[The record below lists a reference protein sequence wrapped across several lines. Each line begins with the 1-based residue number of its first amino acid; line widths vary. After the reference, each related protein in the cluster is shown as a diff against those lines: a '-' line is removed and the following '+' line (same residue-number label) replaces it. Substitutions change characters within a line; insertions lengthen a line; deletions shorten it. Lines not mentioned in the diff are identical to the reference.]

1 MNDVASPT
9 IKPSGDG
16 GTKNSCFNLPKY
28 TLKYLIMSRLITM
41 TTIRGHII
49 ELKPNNAQATHLKK
63 ACGVARFAYN
73 WALNEWQKQYEQDK
87 QYRDDCLNK
96 GIQIDETKL
105 NKPTQGKLRKQ
116 LNSIKREQFPFML
129 EVTKCSPQLAIM
141 QLGDAF
147 KRFFKGESKYP
158 QFRKKGVNDRF
169 SLSNDQFKLKL
180 KKDKPHI
187 QIPNLGLVRMTE
199 HLRYNGKILSAKVF
213 TKGGKWF
220 VSIAVELSETTKPL
234 PKTGKSVGLDL
245 GITDLATLSDGTKIK
260 ALKPLKNKLKKLQ
273 RLSKSLS
280 RKQKGS
286 NNRAKA
292 KAKLSRLHHKIGCI
306 RKDFLHKLTTNLV
319 KSYDTIAIEDLNV
332 KGMVKNRKLARS
344 IHDLGFY
351 EFKRQLIYKA
361 NQWGKTVKELD
372 RFYPSSKTCHCCNHK
387 VDELP
392 LNIRNWQCPSCNT
405 THDRDINASVNILNH
420 ATKILTTI

>member
-1 MNDVASPT
+1 
-9 IKPSGDG
+9 
-16 GTKNSCFNLPKY
+16 
-28 TLKYLIMSRLITM
+28 M

-49 ELKPNNAQATHLKK
+49 ELTPNNTQATHLKK

-73 WALNEWQKQYEQDK
+73 WALAQWKKQYEQDK
-87 QYRDDCLNK
+87 NYRDDCLNK
-96 GIQIDETKL
+96 GIPINEIKL

-169 SLSNDQFKLKL
+169 SLSNDQFRIDGKRIK
-180 KKDKPHI
+180 
-187 QIPNLGLVRMTE
+187 IPNLGWVKMRE
-199 HLRYNGKILSAKVF
+199 NLRFDGKTLSAKVF

-220 VSIAVELSETTKPL
+220 VSVAVELDDTQKPL

-245 GITDLATLSDGTKIK
+245 GISDLAVLSDGTK
-260 ALKPLKNKLKKLQ
+260 AQAPKPLKTKLKQLK

-286 NNRAKA
+286 KNREKA
-292 KAKLSRLHHKIGCI
+292 KTKLSRLHYKIACI
-306 RKDFLHKLTTNLV
+306 RKDYLHKLTTQLV
-319 KSYDTIAIEDLNV
+319 KSYDVICIENLNV

-361 NQWGKTVKELD
+361 NQWGKSIKELD
-372 RFYPSSKTCHCCNHK
+372 RFYPSSKTCSNCGFIMAKENLTLAVRHW
-387 VDELP
+387 
-392 LNIRNWQCPSCNT
+392 ICPSCHAN
-405 THDRDINASVNILNH
+405 HDRDINASINILNQ
-420 ATKILTTI
+420 ADKVLTLS

>member
-1 MNDVASPT
+1 
-9 IKPSGDG
+9 
-16 GTKNSCFNLPKY
+16 
-28 TLKYLIMSRLITM
+28 M
-41 TTIRGHII
+41 TVIRGHII
-49 ELKPNNAQATHLKK
+49 RLDPTNKQATHFSK
-63 ACGVARFAYN
+63 ACGVARLAYN
-73 WALNEWQKQYEQDK
+73 WALGQWKKQYEQDK
-87 QYRDDCLNK
+87 NYRDECQAK
-96 GIQIDETKL
+96 GISIDENRL
-105 NKPTQGKLRKQ
+105 NKPSQGKLRKQ
-116 LNSIKREQFPFML
+116 LNAIKREKYPFMF

-147 KRFFKGESKYP
+147 KRFFKDESKYP

-199 HLRYNGKILSAKVF
+199 HLRYNGKILSSKVF

-220 VSIAVELSETTKPL
+220 VSVAVELDDTQKPL

-245 GITDLATLSDGTKIK
+245 GITDLATLSDGTKIQ
-260 ALKPLKNKLKKLQ
+260 APKPLKNKLKKLQ

-286 NNRAKA
+286 KNRAKA
-292 KAKLSRLHHKIGCI
+292 KTKLSRLYYKIFNI
-306 RKDFLHKLTTNLV
+306 RKDFLHKLTTDLV
-319 KSYDTIAIEDLNV
+319 KQFDAICLENLNT
-332 KGMVKNRKLARS
+332 KGMVKNRQLSRAIS
-344 IHDLGFY
+344 DLGFY

-372 RFYPSSKTCHCCNHK
+372 RFYPSSKTCHCCTHK

-405 THDRDINASVNILNH
+405 MHDRDINASVNILNH

>member
-1 MNDVASPT
+1 
-9 IKPSGDG
+9 
-16 GTKNSCFNLPKY
+16 
-28 TLKYLIMSRLITM
+28 M

-49 ELKPNNAQATHLKK
+49 ALDPNNTQATHLKK

-73 WALNEWQKQYEQDK
+73 WALAQWKKQYEQDK
-87 QYRDDCLNK
+87 NYRDECQAN
-96 GIQIDETKL
+96 GITIDETKI

-116 LNSIKREQFPFML
+116 LNSIKREKYPFML
-129 EVTKCSPQLAIM
+129 EVTKCSPQLAII

-169 SLSNDQFKLKL
+169 SLSNDQFKLKS
-180 KKDKPHI
+180 KNNKPHI

-199 HLRYNGKILSAKVF
+199 YLRYNGKILSAKVF

-234 PKTGKSVGLDL
+234 PKTNKSVGIDL
-245 GITDLATLSDGTKIK
+245 GITSLATLSDSTKIQ
-260 ALKPLKNKLKKLQ
+260 APKPLKNKLKKLQ

-286 NNRAKA
+286 NNREKA
-292 KAKLSRLHHKIGCI
+292 KTKLSRLHYKISNI

-361 NQWGKTVKELD
+361 NQWGKTIKELD
-372 RFYPSSKTCHCCNHK
+372 RFYPSSKTCSNCGFIMAKENLTLAVRHW
-387 VDELP
+387 
-392 LNIRNWQCPSCNT
+392 ICPSCHAN
-405 THDRDINASVNILNH
+405 HDRDINASINILNQ
-420 ATKILTTI
+420 ADKVLTLS